1 VGIGIT
7 PNVELARGAELEID
21 DGIVV
26 NQYCRTSDP
35 DIFAAGDCTNHP
47 NDFLRRRV
55 RLESWANAQ
64 NQAIAAGKAMTD
76 VGTPYQ
82 EIPWFWSDQYNVN
95 VQFLGL
101 PNSSDDVLTR
111 GDPSRDQFVQFY
123 LANNRLV
130 AAAAINSPREIR
142 SAKRL
147 MKSSKL
153 VSAGKLA
160 DQAVDLGQ
168 LV

>member
-35 DIFAAGDCTNHP
+35 
-47 NDFLRRRV
+47 
-55 RLESWANAQ
+55 NAQ

-130 AAAAINSPREIR
+130 AAAAASMPEMSMSAPR
-142 SAKRL
+142 
-147 MKSSKL
+147 
-153 VSAGKLA
+153 
-160 DQAVDLGQ
+160 
-168 LV
+168 